1 MAQYWSENQCLDT
14 APKSTALP
22 QPNKNAD
29 KPVEKNNLQEFHCVI
44 PPRVCVSVCVCIVVK
59 PTLIKTALPFHDV
72 SSSWDSHELCVTTD
86 NGANILKA
94 TQTQQLGQTVV
105 LGSLPATGQWEQTS
119 QVGHC
124 YTGLYWNSGTITT
137 AILYKRNSSFS
148 FTSRRPDGAFTGQCI
163 SKQNCFFTFALSHI
177 ISPSKKKNKFHFL
190 FSSSSCLLLRK
201 VTNCCSEGKT

>member
-1 MAQYWSENQCLDT
+1 MC
-14 APKSTALP
+14 
-22 QPNKNAD
+22 
-29 KPVEKNNLQEFHCVI
+29 
-44 PPRVCVSVCVCIVVK
+44 VCVCIVVK

-137 AILYKRNSSFS
+137 TILYKRNSSFS
-148 FTSRRPDGAFTGQCI
+148 FMSRRPDGAFTGQCI

-177 ISPSKKKNKFHFL
+177 ISSKKKNKFHFL
-190 FSSSSCLLLRK
+190 YSRKSQIAALKEKLDPYFFFFSCTGGSSRK
-201 VTNCCSEGKT
+201 ARHQNHTLEVWCNNCSRYFSA

>member
-14 APKSTALP
+14 APKSTVLL

-29 KPVEKNNLQEFHCVI
+29 LLQTCRKNNLQEFHCNSSTY
-44 PPRVCVSVCVCIVVK
+44 VCVCVCIVVK

-148 FTSRRPDGAFTGQCI
+148 FMSRRPDGAFTGQCI

-177 ISPSKKKNKFHFL
+177 ISSKKKTSFTFYVAESHK
-190 FSSSSCLLLRK
+190 LLL
-201 VTNCCSEGKT
+201 